1 MRENGPCVI
10 ASFAQLASVRGLASP
25 SPASGPRARVGP
37 LPYSVLPR
45 PRRYL
50 SSAVHVMHITSGV
63 GQLMARARYPRHDHS
78 RPLRALRDS
87 YDEIVPRFARG
98 RPPRPLSPPT
108 GTRSSLSCRVVLDAQ
123 GVRSLILS

>member
-1 MRENGPCVI
+1 
-10 ASFAQLASVRGLASP
+10 
-25 SPASGPRARVGP
+25 
-37 LPYSVLPR
+37 
-45 PRRYL
+45 
-50 SSAVHVMHITSGV
+50 MHITSGV

-78 RPLRALRDS
+78 RPLRGPLRERDS